1 MYRLGLAENPNS
13 MAKKLC
19 KLTTV
24 KKNKVG
30 TTSVFIKIQ
39 VKLKCVYEQNTSLGF
54 LGDFLILFL
63 GAVHFLIKF
72 SSNYF
77 QVYSCIEKI

>member
-1 MYRLGLAENPNS
+1 

-24 KKNKVG
+24 KKHKVG

-54 LGDFLILFL
+54 LGGDFLVLFF
-63 GAVHFLIKF
+63 GAVHFLIEF
-72 SSNYF
+72 SRNYF